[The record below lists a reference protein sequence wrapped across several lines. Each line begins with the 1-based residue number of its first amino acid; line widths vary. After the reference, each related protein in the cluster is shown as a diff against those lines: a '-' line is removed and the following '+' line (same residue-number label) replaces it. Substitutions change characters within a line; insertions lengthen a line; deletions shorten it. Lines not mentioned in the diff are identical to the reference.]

1 MRVNR
6 VEVFLVGHGWN
17 NLVLTRVHTDT
28 GLTGLGEGTMQW
40 QAKTV
45 AAAIDHMTTRYVLG
59 ASPFDIERLVQAMFR
74 NEYARGGPVLNSAIA
89 AIEFALWDICGKAV
103 GQPVHNLL
111 GGRVHSAVPAYA
123 NGWYDAE
130 KGTADIAAAARNVAA
145 AGYRGLKFDP
155 FWGLGRDPARADLR
169 RGMDDVLAV
178 RSAVGP
184 DVQVFVDGHGR
195 FSVGTA
201 SLLAHQ
207 LAEAGVDW
215 FEEPV
220 DPENYT
226 ALGQVERPRGLQI
239 ASGERCYSRYQV
251 PRLLAEGRPHIVQPD
266 PIQVGG
272 LLEAKKI
279 AILADSAYLPVSF
292 HSPFGPVA
300 TAAIVQLYAATTNVV
315 LQESFSEFDAAWRRQ
330 LIRNCPMPTLG
341 SYPVSTLPGLGG
353 IELDEAVVRDHP
365 YQERAVQSMWA
376 VNGSL
381 RASEETPLPRV
392 GAASGGP
399 GR

>member
-1 MRVNR
+1 M
-6 VEVFLVGHGWN
+6 
-17 NLVLTRVHTDT
+17 
-28 GLTGLGEGTMQW
+28 
-40 QAKTV
+40 
-45 AAAIDHMTTRYVLG
+45 
-59 ASPFDIERLVQAMFR
+59 
-74 NEYARGGPVLNSAIA
+74 
-89 AIEFALWDICGKAV
+89 
-103 GQPVHNLL
+103 
-111 GGRVHSAVPAYA
+111 
-123 NGWYDAE
+123 
-130 KGTADIAAAARNVAA
+130 
-145 AGYRGLKFDP
+145 
-155 FWGLGRDPARADLR
+155 
-169 RGMDDVLAV
+169 
-178 RSAVGP
+178 
-184 DVQVFVDGHGR
+184 FVDGHGR

-220 DPENYT
+220 DPENFI
-226 ALGQVERPRGLQI
+226 ALGQVARPRGLQI

-251 PRLLAEGRPHIVQPD
+251 PQLLAEGRPHIVQPD

-279 AILADSAYLPVSF
+279 AVLADSAYLPVSF
-292 HSPFGPVA
+292 HSPFGPIA
-300 TAAIVQLYAATTNVV
+300 TAAIIQLYAATTNVV
-315 LQESFSEFDAAWRRQ
+315 LQESFSEFDAAWRRD
-330 LIRNCPMPTLG
+330 LISNCPMPTAG
-341 SYPVSTLPGLGG
+341 SYPVSPLPGLGG

-381 RASEETPLPRV
+381 RANEEMSSPRG